1 MGKTATRR
9 LTQHHKDTPY
19 ERPCPQFQDLVA
31 ESRTISDQLGS
42 AKSTLAAHRSALK
55 SFRDFCGD
63 CGATE
68 DMVRAETTDSMCAYA
83 TWLTTY
89 KSTNKGVISAASAR
103 QYISS
108 ARGAFAAHR
117 SPLPPA
123 NKYQL
128 ERHLD
133 ALDRREVQTK
143 GIPEQRKHPLMM
155 DMLVNLCSDEDYL
168 AADADEKPCAALMPD
183 FTFNKIM
190 ATAGTAI
197 AFATA
202 NRHCNIAVTTQK
214 DFNPKVH
221 CCRDDFQTS
230 KDGLRFLHKP
240 TKPDQA
246 GKTWKGWSPPCPAIP
261 GHPACP
267 IKALRIRDRLLPAF
281 AGANPLLMVKH
292 KGILRPMRTD
302 TLKQMGTDRALP
314 MCPPSVTSVSTRHG
328 HATVAIER
336 GQSAETI
343 SQFAKWKDPNSWR
356 TYARVSKKAAE
367 SYFSSMYSTS

>member
-1 MGKTATRR
+1 MGKTAARR
-9 LTQHHKDTPY
+9 RAQHHEDTPY
-19 ERPCPQFQDLVA
+19 ERPCPQFQDLIA

-42 AKSTLAAHRSALK
+42 AKSTLAAHKSALR
-55 SFRDFCGD
+55 SMNDFFAD

-68 DMVRAETTDSMCAYA
+68 DMVRADTTDSMCAYA

-108 ARGAFAAHR
+108 ARGAFAAKR
-117 SPLPPA
+117 SPLPAA
-123 NKYQL
+123 NKYLL

-143 GIPEQRKHPLMM
+143 GVPEQRKYPLMM
-155 DMLVNLCSDEDYL
+155 DMLVSLCSDEDYL
-168 AADADEKPCAALMPD
+168 AADAPDATNAALIPD
-183 FTFNKIM
+183 NVFNKIM

-221 CCRDDFQTS
+221 CCRSDFDTAE
-230 KDGLRFLHKP
+230 GALRFKHKP
-240 TKPDQA
+240 TKPDQS
-246 GKTWKGWSPPCPAIP
+246 GRTWKGWSPPCPASP

-281 AGANPLLMVKH
+281 TGEDPLLMVKRGGVL
-292 KGILRPMRTD
+292 KPMRTE
-302 TLKQMGTDRALP
+302 TLKQLGTDRALP

-343 SQFAKWKDPNSWR
+343 SQFAKWKDPSSWR
-356 TYARVSKKAAE
+356 TYARVSKKAAK
-367 SYFSSMYSTS
+367 SYFGSMYTPI